1 MDDEGVTADRQVV
14 TGAVW
19 EPSVVAF
26 FFCCR
31 SAIYDH
37 YKSVRDVEYWLS

>member
-26 FFCCR
+26 SFVVG
-31 SAIYDH
+31 ALYMIITKAYGM
-37 YKSVRDVEYWLS
+37 WNIG